1 MDDMTPFSNNSR
13 FSFNICHP
21 LPLPPS
27 HCATLCHY
35 SRMMWPTPSSPCGV
49 SSGATSSLWADSE
62 KDSERGW
69 TIERWDSGNINLL
82 DIIQSCSPFSLIS
95 SRELNP
101 HASSQI
107 PLWHLSRPDDER
119 HNEIAMQTKN
129 QMTELQGVA
138 WVKPAPSPTTTTCRK
153 KEKEWFKRK
162 MKEIEI
168 KHHYDYRTRSNTL
181 P

>member
-119 HNEIAMQTKN
+119 HNEIAMKTRN
-129 QMTELQGVA
+129 QMTELQGWHGWNLPPPPPPPNV
-138 WVKPAPSPTTTTCRK
+138 
-153 KEKEWFKRK
+153 EKKRK
-162 MKEIEI
+162 NDVKERWRRL
-168 KHHYDYRTRSNTL
+168 K
-181 P
+181 